1 MIICTTLKDWPVMIM
16 QNDIDSYQPCESRD
30 EFHGVM
36 TYTFGELLDVPGGVD
51 WDNAAWSWRDVAYD
65 DTQYTRCCRKIENRF
80 YDRELGVM
88 PPSRWRR
95 HFIRLIQ
102 EIMPTLRPLY
112 ALTDKNPDII
122 LSDNDTWHKMR
133 TVFSDFPATQ
143 LTENQDYA
151 SNATDNQYETVTNG
165 NFMDK
170 IERIRNGEYV
180 DIDVLLL
187 DHLEACFSPLWT
199 ININNY

>member
-1 MIICTTLKDWPVMIM
+1 M
-16 QNDIDSYQPCESRD
+16 QNDINYYQPCESRD
-30 EFHGVM
+30 DFHGVM

-51 WDNAAWSWRDVAYD
+51 WNNIAWSWRDVAYD
-65 DTQYTRCCRKIENRF
+65 DTQYVRCCTKIENRF

-88 PPSRWRR
+88 PVSRWKR
-95 HFIRLIQ
+95 HFLRLIN
-102 EIMPTLRPLY
+102 EIMPTLKPLY
-112 ALTDKNPDII
+112 AAVDGNSGVM
-122 LSDNDTWHKMR
+122 LSDMDTWHKMR

-151 SNATDNQYETVTNG
+151 SNATDNQYETITNG
-165 NFMDK
+165 DFMDK
-170 IERIRNGEYV
+170 VNRIRNGDYV

-187 DHLEACFSPLWT
+187 EHLETCFSPLWT

>member
-1 MIICTTLKDWPVMIM
+1 M
-16 QNDIDSYQPCESRD
+16 QNDINHYQPCEPHD

-51 WDNAAWSWRDVAYD
+51 WDNAAWSWRDIAYD
-65 DTQYTRCCRKIENRF
+65 DTQYVRCCNKIENRF

-95 HFIRLIQ
+95 HFLRLIQ

-112 ALTDKNPDII
+112 ALVSNNPDII
-122 LSDNDTWHKMR
+122 LSDSDIWHKTR
-133 TVFSDFPATQ
+133 TVYSDFPATQ
-143 LTENQDYA
+143 LAENQDYA
-151 SNATDNQYETVTNG
+151 SNATDNQYETIANG
-165 NFMDK
+165 VFMDK
-170 IERIRNGEYV
+170 VNRIRNGDYV
-180 DIDVLLL
+180 DIDVMLLE
-187 DHLEACFSPLWT
+187 HLETCFSPLWT

>member
-1 MIICTTLKDWPVMIM
+1 MPM
-16 QNDIDSYQPCESRD
+16 QNDINHYQPCESYD

-51 WDNAAWSWRDVAYD
+51 WKSSAWSWRDVAYD
-65 DTQYTRCCRKIENRF
+65 DTQYTRCCKKIENRF

-95 HFIRLIQ
+95 HFLRLIQ

-112 ALTDKNPDII
+112 TLVDTNPDIM
-122 LSDNDTWHKMR
+122 LSDSDVWHKTR

-143 LTENQDYA
+143 LAENQDYA
-151 SNATDNQYETVTNG
+151 TNATDNQYETIANG
-165 NFMDK
+165 DFMDK
-170 IERIRNGEYV
+170 VNRIRNGEYV

-187 DHLEACFSPLWT
+187 DHLETCFSPLWT

>member
-1 MIICTTLKDWPVMIM
+1 MTM
-16 QNDIDSYQPCESRD
+16 QNDINHYQPCESRD
-30 EFHGVM
+30 DFHGVM

-51 WDNAAWSWRDVAYD
+51 WNNAAWSWRNIAYD
-65 DTQYTRCCRKIENRF
+65 DTQYVRCCKKIENRF

-88 PPSRWRR
+88 PVSRWKR
-95 HFIRLIQ
+95 HFLRLIN
-102 EIMPTLRPLY
+102 EIMPTLKPLY
-112 ALTDKNPDII
+112 AAVDGNSGVM
-122 LSDNDTWHKMR
+122 LSDMDTWHKMR

-151 SNATDNQYETVTNG
+151 SNATDNQYETITNG
-165 NFMDK
+165 DFMDK
-170 IERIRNGEYV
+170 VNRIRNGDYV

-187 DHLEACFSPLWT
+187 EHLETCFSPLWT